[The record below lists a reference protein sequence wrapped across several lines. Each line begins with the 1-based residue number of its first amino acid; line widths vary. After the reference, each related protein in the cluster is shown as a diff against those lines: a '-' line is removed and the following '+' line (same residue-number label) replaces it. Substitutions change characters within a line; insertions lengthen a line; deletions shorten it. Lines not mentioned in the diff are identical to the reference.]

1 MKYDLKQWFV
11 ILDPRDQ
18 FNPPECR
25 EQCLGGDRGDNE
37 CLTTPIKGKTELK
50 AKLALLKKRCEYCDG
65 TGLVHGL
72 DGELRGVCTQC
83 DASKQILEL

>member
-25 EQCLGGDRGDNE
+25 EQCLGGYRGDNE
-37 CLTTPIKGKTELK
+37 CLTTPIKGKTKDGYVVTQSGYQYKLHDVDPNYEKEFPDAFNRLMNSLK
-50 AKLALLKKRCEYCDG
+50 I
-65 TGLVHGL
+65 V
-72 DGELRGVCTQC
+72 
-83 DASKQILEL
+83 